1 VTVVRYITHAEV
13 VVDPAVPVPDWG
25 LSERGRARVHAMLD
39 QPWVGA
45 VGRIVCSS
53 EAKALETAAIVA
65 GHLGIPVERR
75 DDTGEIDRSVPGFLP
90 PDEFEV
96 VADACFARP
105 AESARGWEP
114 AAAAQARIAGALAD
128 LVDGPDDDV
137 VVVGHGGVGTLWYC
151 HLAGIAID
159 RRWDQPGQGHW
170 FSVVDGRPTHHWRRL
185 EDLADAR

>member
-1 VTVVRYITHAEV
+1 VTLRYVTHPEV
-13 VVDPAVPVPDWG
+13 VVDPAVPVPQWH
-25 LSERGRARVHAMLD
+25 LSERGLARARALLD
-39 QPWVGA
+39 QPWIGA
-45 VGRIVCSS
+45 TTRVVSS
-53 EAKALETAAIVA
+53 GEVKARQTAEVLA
-65 GHLGIPVERR
+65 GHVGLDVEVREG
-75 DDTGEIDRSVPGFLP
+75 TGELDRSVPGFLP

-128 LVDGPDDDV
+128 LVDGPDDV

-151 HLAGIAID
+151 HLAGIAIE

-170 FSVVDGRPTHHWRRL
+170 FSVVDGRPTHHWRRI
-185 EDLADAR
+185 EDLAADR